1 MTEVSDWDD
10 DEWETP
16 DRHRDG
22 RTHDDAPAAGEPAP
36 GAPSAPDDRVPGDP
50 PGPGEPT
57 ADDAPY
63 ANAPYAN
70 ASHADAPH
78 PDEWETVGGATTVR
92 APTPPPRPSPKPVGQ
107 RCPAC
112 RAVLPPGT
120 DVCPACLSPVGA
132 GRRPRRLPG
141 GVLRLEFRTG
151 GGHLDVPRGT
161 ALRLGRS
168 GSWAPEAAV
177 LLAGEETVSA
187 QHATVEHTE
196 DGAAWVTEVPRGATN
211 GTRVNDR
218 VLVPNQAVRLSDGD
232 RVELGPRV
240 GFVVRGIED
249 GPDAATG

>member
-16 DRHRDG
+16 DRHHDG
-22 RTHDDAPAAGEPAP
+22 RTHGDAPATGEPAP
-36 GAPSAPDDRVPGDP
+36 GAPSDPDVRVPGDP

-63 ANAPYAN
+63 ANAPYAD
-70 ASHADAPH
+70 ASRADAPY
-78 PDEWETVGGATTVR
+78 PDEWETVGGATTAR
-92 APTPPPRPSPKPVGQ
+92 APTPPPRSSPKPVGQ

-112 RAVLPPGT
+112 RAVVPPGT

-187 QHATVEHTE
+187 RHATVEHTA

-218 VLVPNQAVRLSDGD
+218 VLVPDQAVRLSDGD
-232 RVELGPRV
+232 RVELGPHV

>member
-1 MTEVSDWDD
+1 MTEVGDWDD

-22 RTHDDAPAAGEPAP
+22 RTHGDAPAAGEPAP

-57 ADDAPY
+57 ADDAP
-63 ANAPYAN
+63 
-70 ASHADAPH
+70 HADAPYADA
-78 PDEWETVGGATTVR
+78 PYADEWETVGGATTVR
-92 APTPPPRPSPKPVGQ
+92 APTPPPRSSPKPVGQ

-112 RAVLPPGT
+112 RAVVPPGT
-120 DVCPACLSPVGA
+120 EVCPACLSPVGA

-161 ALRLGRS
+161 ELRLGRS
-168 GSWAPEAAV
+168 GTWAPEAAV

-232 RVELGPRV
+232 RVELGPHV